1 MRFQYRTVF
10 LPGRSEHSYAEHT
23 QIVEAIAAHDPEAAE
38 QAMRRHLS
46 RVAELLRTHD
56 GGAGPAAGSGAT
68 AASAGA
74 VEQQPGT

>member
-1 MRFQYRTVF
+1 M
-10 LPGRSEHSYAEHT
+10 

-46 RVAELLRTHD
+46 RVAEALRTHD
-56 GGAGPAAGSGAT
+56 GGADPT

-74 VEQQPGT
+74 VHPQPGS